1 MRKDAQSELRAL
13 TPRIWAVVTRETY
26 PLIFSSMEHILEKSA
41 VKRVAAAM
49 QALAIAGP
57 ITVLSETART
67 AQDAASALGIEVG
80 QIASSLIFQTP
91 DDETLLVITSGRHRV
106 DTDLVARNLGY
117 SELGR
122 VDANFVKEFSG
133 FSIGGV
139 SPIGWSNKPDIILID
154 EALNDYTVVWAAAG
168 HPHAVYPTS
177 FEELRVATGATS
189 MKVGD

>member
-1 MRKDAQSELRAL
+1 
-13 TPRIWAVVTRETY
+13 
-26 PLIFSSMEHILEKSA
+26 MEHILEKSA